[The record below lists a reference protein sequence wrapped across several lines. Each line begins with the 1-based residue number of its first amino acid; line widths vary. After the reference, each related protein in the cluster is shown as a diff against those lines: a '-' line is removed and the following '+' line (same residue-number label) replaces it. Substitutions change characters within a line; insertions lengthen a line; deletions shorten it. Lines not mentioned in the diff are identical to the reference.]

1 VRVGLLIYGELTPRS
16 GGYLYDLKLVEH
28 LRTHGHTVEIISL
41 PWRDYFS
48 HLSDNI
54 SRPLFERLRRLDLDL
69 LLQDELN
76 HPSLFALN
84 RRLRRHIG
92 YPIVS
97 IVHHLRSSEPR
108 SRLLNWFYR
117 VIETRYLNSVDAFIF
132 NSHTTRGVVEPLL
145 KRPRTQVVAHPAG
158 DRLHPQISAA
168 EIERRAQRPGA
179 LQLVFL
185 GSITRRKAPDL
196 IVEALSQLP
205 LGEFELHLAGSPE
218 VEPGYATRLQAA
230 ITRYELSAF
239 VHLHGHLSDL
249 ELAEI
254 LRDSQVLV
262 LPSGYE
268 GYGIAYVEGMGFGL
282 PAVGTL
288 AGAAP
293 EVITHGQDGYL
304 IPPEDSSALA
314 THLHTLNQDRGRL
327 ARMGLAARE
336 RFLAH
341 PSWEESMSS
350 ARLFLEHL
358 VFHPSPELAQGEKS

>member
-1 VRVGLLIYGELTPRS
+1 VGLLIYGELTPRS

-28 LRTHGHTVEIISL
+28 LRTHRHSVEIVSL
-41 PWRDYFS
+41 PWRNYFS
-48 HLSDNI
+48 HLSDNF

-84 RRLRRHIG
+84 RRLRPHIG

-117 VIETRYLNSVDAFIF
+117 FIETRYLNSVDAFIF

-145 KRPRTQVVAHPAG
+145 TRPRPQVVAHPAG

-168 EIERRAQRPGA
+168 EIKRRAQRPGA

-185 GSITRRKAPDL
+185 GSITRRKAPHL
-196 IVEALSQLP
+196 IVEALAQLP
-205 LGEFELHLAGSPE
+205 RGDFELHLAGSLE

-239 VHLHGHLSDL
+239 VHLHGHLSDR
-249 ELAEI
+249 ELAEL
-254 LRDSQVLV
+254 LRGSQVLV

-282 PAVGTL
+282 PAIGTR

-293 EVITHGQDGYL
+293 EVVTHGRDGYL
-304 IPPEDSSALA
+304 IPPGDSSALA
-314 THLHTLNQDRGRL
+314 AHLHTLHRDRSQL
-327 ARMGLAARE
+327 TRMGRAAAE
-336 RFLAH
+336 RFLSH
-341 PSWEESMSS
+341 PSWEESMAS

-358 VFHPSPELAQGEKS
+358 VFLTSPEPVQGD